1 MSSLTGVIKPNA
13 LMFNTALSELN
24 IKPQEA
30 LFIDDSIKNVE
41 GASKLGIESILM
53 IRDKNCKHD
62 TEYLQ
67 INTLKDLLALLQ

>member
-67 INTLKDLLALLQ
+67 FNTLKDLLALLQ

>member
-24 IKPQEA
+24 IKPEEA
-30 LFIDDSIKNVE
+30 LKNVE

-53 IRDKNCKHD
+53 RRDKNYKYD
-62 TEYLQ
+62 TEYLP
-67 INTLKDLLALLQ
+67 INTLKDLLTLLQ